1 MNIKFYALLLMLV
14 LVSAPIKAD
23 EFFPNAEPIDAAVRL
38 ESIKA
43 SLLDYALDHSVYVST
58 QAWLDGNGA
67 VEEKVLLL
75 SGLNL
80 ERVRV
85 NEYRNAIGIVE
96 AAIIAAPTTA
106 TDSWYGCP
114 VTSPVKRR
122 LALIS
127 QIEQTG
133 SIAARN
139 IAVAAQRHV
148 MQHLTASQSLQSAAD
163 PFVQESV
170 TGSVYV
176 RYMQQPAAKTADLAL
191 QINIAV
197 QQRASRSLLVPSLRN
212 AGNALT
218 IELVMTELGEV
229 IYETKFAAV
238 LPRATLTAAMPEMS
252 QDLLRQLDAAL
263 AEKALQLSDQIRCR
277 ASSKLNVVN
286 SRGQLRVDGGED
298 LGVFPGQEF
307 LLVPSSRGF
316 ATRGLDAALQSIAIA
331 QVERVNRQDASLRL
345 VAGALPNTVGAEMI
359 AVPLASM
366 DFM

>member
-1 MNIKFYALLLMLV
+1 MNSKLLALILV
-14 LVSAPIKAD
+14 AVLGSVPISAD
-23 EFFPNAEPIDAAVRL
+23 EFFPSEEPIDAALRL

-85 NEYRNAIGIVE
+85 NEYRNVFGVAE
-96 AAIIAAPTTA
+96 AAIIEAPTTA
-106 TDSWYGCP
+106 AESWYGCP

-122 LALIS
+122 VALIS
-127 QIEQTG
+127 HIDQTG
-133 SIAARN
+133 SVAARN

-148 MQHLTASQSLQSAAD
+148 MQHLTSSQSLLSAAD
-163 PFVQESV
+163 PFVREPV
-170 TGSVYV
+170 TGSVYA
-176 RYMQQPAAKTADLAL
+176 RYMQRPVAKKADLAVR
-191 QINIAV
+191 INIAV
-197 QQRASRSLLVPSLRN
+197 QQLASRSVLAPSLRN

-218 IELVMTELGEV
+218 IQLVVTELDEV
-229 IYETKFAAV
+229 IYEVEFAAR
-238 LPRATLTAAMPEMS
+238 LPKAALTAAMPEIS
-252 QDLLRQLDAAL
+252 QDLLRQLDASL
-263 AEKALQLSDQIRCR
+263 AEVAMQLSDQIRCR
-277 ASSKLNVVN
+277 ASSKLNVVRE
-286 SRGQLRVDGGED
+286 RGQLRVDGGED
-298 LGVFPGQEF
+298 LGVFSGQEF

-316 ATRGLDAALQSIAIA
+316 ASRGLDAAIKSIAIA
-331 QVERVNRQDASLRL
+331 QVERVGHQDASLRV
-345 VAGALPNTVGAEMI
+345 VAGALPSAIGVEMI

>member
-1 MNIKFYALLLMLV
+1 MNSKICALLLLIALGPV
-14 LVSAPIKAD
+14 PIKAE
-23 EFFPNAEPIDAAVRL
+23 EFFPSTEPIDAAVRL

-85 NEYRNAIGIVE
+85 NEYRNAFGVAE
-96 AAIIAAPTTA
+96 AAIIAAPTTG
-106 TDSWYGCP
+106 TESWYGCP

-122 LALIS
+122 VALIS
-127 QIEQTG
+127 HVEQTG
-133 SIAARN
+133 SVAARN
-139 IAVAAQRHV
+139 IALAAQSHV
-148 MQHLTASQSLQSAAD
+148 MQHLTVSHNLRSAAD
-163 PFVQESV
+163 PFVQEPV
-170 TGSVYV
+170 TGSVYA
-176 RYMQQPAAKTADLAL
+176 RYMQQPAAKTADLAVL
-191 QINIAV
+191 VNIAV
-197 QQRASRSLLVPSLRN
+197 QQRASRSLLAPSLRN

-229 IYETKFAAV
+229 IYQAKFAAD
-238 LPRATLTAAMPEMS
+238 LPRVALTAAMPEIS
-252 QDLLRQLDAAL
+252 QDLLRQLDAGL
-263 AEKALQLSDQIRCR
+263 AEVALQLSDQIRCR
-277 ASSKLNVVN
+277 ASSKLNVVR

-316 ATRGLDAALQSIAIA
+316 ATRGLDAALKSIAIA
-331 QVERVNRQDASLRL
+331 QVERVNRQDASLRV
-345 VAGALPNTVGAEMI
+345 VAGALPNAVGAEMI